1 MTLPLSPQVLAQLR
15 CPKSHQALHLA
26 TEDELLQ
33 WRQID
38 LETEQFLVTDDGE
51 IAYPLEDGYPI
62 LLLDRA
68 LKKADGH

>member
-38 LETEQFLVTDDGE
+38 SETEQFLVTDDGE